1 MMKSGAE
8 VCPGNESW
16 ASDDGSQHQACVR
29 PPALQQRE
37 VPRPLTTVEFH
48 KIMRR
53 SEEASD
59 WMLDQLKLR
68 SLRKFKTQIYQV
80 NRPVE

>member
-16 ASDDGSQHQACVR
+16 ASDDGSQHQACVK
-29 PPALQQRE
+29 PPAPQQRE
-37 VPRPLTTVEFH
+37 VPRPLTTVEFQEM
-48 KIMRR
+48 MRR
-53 SEEASD
+53 SEEAGD

-68 SLRKFKTQIYQV
+68 RLRKFKTQIDQA